1 MKLSGTQP
9 RLRRSI
15 GVIAI
20 SAAGALLAACGG
32 GSTGSEGGTGS
43 GGLPSSALIS
53 GGTLTICS
61 DISAPP
67 LTYYDKN
74 QKAIGTEIEL
84 GDAIAK
90 ELNLKSKWNNV
101 AFNGIIPALQG
112 RQCDAIISQL
122 YIKPEREKIVDFVP
136 YMYAGNTVLVES
148 GNPKKITGIEDL
160 CGHKVAA
167 QTGTTIVDILADE
180 AKKCAAAGKA
190 KIAVSKFGRDSEAQQ
205 QLKLGLVDAYGT
217 TVETGGYAIKQQ
229 PGTFETVGEPF
240 GKITTGIATAKAN
253 KPLHEA
259 LAKAFAEVRADGTYD
274 AILKRWELTDDALP
288 AS

>member
-1 MKLSGTQP
+1 MKHSGTHP
-9 RLRRSI
+9 ALRRSI

-20 SAAGALLAACGG
+20 TAAGALLAACGG

-43 GGLPSSALIS
+43 SGLPSSALIS
-53 GGTLTICS
+53 GGTLTYCS

-74 QKAIGTEIEL
+74 QKPVGTEIEL

-90 ELNLKSKWNNV
+90 KLKLKPKWNNV

-112 RQCDAIISQL
+112 RQCDAIITQL
-122 YIKPEREKIVDFVP
+122 YIKPEREKVVDFVP
-136 YMYAGNTVLVES
+136 YMFAGNTVLVKS
-148 GNPKKITGIEDL
+148 GNPKKITGIDDL

-167 QTGTTIVDILADE
+167 QTGTTIIDILADKT
-180 AKKCAAAGKA
+180 KKCDAAGKP

-217 TVETGGYAIKQQ
+217 SVEIAGYALKQQ
-229 PGTFETVGEPF
+229 AGAFETVGEPF
-240 GKITTGIATAKAN
+240 NKIKTGIATVKAN
-253 KPLHEA
+253 KPLHDA
-259 LAKAFAEVRADGTYD
+259 LEKAFAEVRADGTYD
-274 AILKRWELTDDALP
+274 AILKKWELTDDALP
-288 AS
+288 EN

>member
-9 RLRRSI
+9 LLRRSI

-20 SAAGALLAACGG
+20 SAAGTLLAACGG
-32 GSTGSEGGTGS
+32 GSTGSDGGTGS
-43 GGLPSSALIS
+43 GGLPSNALIS
-53 GGTLTICS
+53 SGTLTYCS

-67 LTYYDKN
+67 LTYYDKD

-90 ELNLKSKWNNV
+90 KLKLKSKWNNV

-112 RQCDAIISQL
+112 RQCDAIITQL
-122 YIKPEREKIVDFVP
+122 YIKPEREKVVDFVP
-136 YMYAGNTVLVES
+136 YMYAGNTVLVKS
-148 GNPKKITGIEDL
+148 GNPKEISGIDDL

-167 QTGTTIVDILADE
+167 QTGTTIIDILADE
-180 AKKCAAAGKA
+180 TKKCDAAGKPE
-190 KIAVSKFGRDSEAQQ
+190 IAVSKFGRDSEAQQ

-217 TVETGGYAIKQQ
+217 SVEIAGYAIKQQ
-229 PGTFETVGEPF
+229 EGAFETVGEPF
-240 GKITTGIATAKAN
+240 NKIKTGIATVKAN
-253 KPLHEA
+253 KPLHDA

-274 AILKRWELTDDALP
+274 AILKKWELTDDALP

>member
-1 MKLSGTQP
+1 MKLSGSQP
-9 RLRRSI
+9 LLRRSI
-15 GVIAI
+15 SVIAI
-20 SAAGALLAACGG
+20 SAAGTLLAACGG
-32 GSTGSEGGTGS
+32 GSGSEGGTGS
-43 GGLPSSALIS
+43 SGLPSSALIS
-53 GGTLTICS
+53 GGTLTFCS

-67 LTYYDKN
+67 LTYYDKD

-90 ELNLKSKWNNV
+90 KLKLKSKWNNV

-136 YMYAGNTVLVES
+136 YMYAGNTVLVKS
-148 GNPKKITGIEDL
+148 GNPKKVSGIDDL

-190 KIAVSKFGRDSEAQQ
+190 KIALSKFGRDSEAQQ

-217 TVETGGYAIKQQ
+217 TVETGGYAIKEQ
-229 PGTFETVGEPF
+229 PGAFETVGEPF
-240 GKITTGIATAKAN
+240 GKITTGIATTKAN
-253 KPLHEA
+253 KALHDA
-259 LAKAFAEVRADGTYD
+259 LAKAFAEVRTDGTYD
-274 AILKRWELTDDALP
+274 AILKKWELKDDALP
-288 AS
+288 AN